1 MIGYTF
7 LIIFVLQY
15 EHEKHLMKKE
25 QWVYV
30 YITKCFFF

>member
-25 QWVYV
+25 Q
-30 YITKCFFF
+30 